1 MCYNYLQSTIIDNIK
16 NNIKIQAIK
25 IIEDKNTWNQ
35 IIILKY
41 KIRKSN
47 IFLKNYFNKFI
58 LFKNI

>member
-35 IIILKY
+35 NIILKY
-41 KIRKSN
+41 KIRKR
-47 IFLKNYFNKFI
+47 IFS
-58 LFKNI
+58 